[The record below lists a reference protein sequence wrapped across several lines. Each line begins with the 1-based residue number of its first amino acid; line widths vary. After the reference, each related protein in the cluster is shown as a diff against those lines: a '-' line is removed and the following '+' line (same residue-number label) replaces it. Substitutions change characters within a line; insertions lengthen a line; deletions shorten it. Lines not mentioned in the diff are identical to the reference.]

1 MHIYITPIFLQHV
14 LPVTHA
20 AAYTLCI
27 FIKNNTRAEQRDEL
41 CCRFIEGMYEM
52 LFLQF
57 LFLAAATQISSDLLL
72 LMNRFLKIFFH
83 SFVLCCCFLDC
94 GKGKSYRH
102 RLLFIKICTYIL
114 EIFSRKFFKEH
125 VFVFALELAM
135 VSLIT
140 FVHGDFLYK

>member
-52 LFLQF
+52 LFLIF
-57 LFLAAATQISSDLLL
+57 LFLAAASQISPDLLL
-72 LMNRFLKIFFH
+72 LINRYLYFSTHLC
-83 SFVLCCCFLDC
+83 FVVGF
-94 GKGKSYRH
+94 
-102 RLLFIKICTYIL
+102 
-114 EIFSRKFFKEH
+114 
-125 VFVFALELAM
+125 
-135 VSLIT
+135 
-140 FVHGDFLYK
+140 